1 MTFAFDEQFAMFDIT
16 PVENQFILEYLPG
29 AKGDYVKVYLYGLL
43 SCYHPKKEMDISS
56 MGRELG
62 MTEDEILLA
71 FRYWERKGIVR
82 RVQDRP
88 PAWQYI
94 NIKQKNLDPDD
105 TPDPD
110 YVQFCRE
117 LELCFEGVREFHGSE
132 MASIYEWKE
141 ALGLPTE
148 VILMLLKH
156 MKNTRGKSFKIRD
169 AEKAAIAL
177 KEENAV
183 TIEDAEHVLARDE
196 AMSAGFRK
204 VLRKLGMRFNPSDAN
219 LQLYR
224 KWTEEW
230 CFTQEA
236 IEDACDRTG
245 TSSPSLALVDA
256 ILEETYRTSGGSGK
270 ELGRDVLNRSEQ
282 QRAALKQVLAE
293 TGTRG
298 PVTPTQQ
305 KLYAEMTALYPQE
318 IILMAAKEC
327 AAKQSSFESVLKLL
341 QSWEQRGF
349 TGEKQI
355 SDHIRAFHD
364 KEEYLAGLRQKWNT
378 RDAGTGRRAMQML
391 DKWEDDFGFSREMIS
406 MAAEYAFEAK
416 KPLSYMDSILE
427 GWAEKGIRTPE
438 AARKEKQ
445 AASAQSRGGKPVTAQ
460 QYEQRDY
467 SGEQDEAMRRMLD
480 MDGGK
485 GHA

>member
-1 MTFAFDEQFAMFDIT
+1 M
-16 PVENQFILEYLPG
+16 P
-29 AKGDYVKVYLYGLL
+29 
-43 SCYHPKKEMDISS
+43 
-56 MGRELG
+56 
-62 MTEDEILLA
+62 
-71 FRYWERKGIVR
+71 
-82 RVQDRP
+82 
-88 PAWQYI
+88 
-94 NIKQKNLDPDD
+94 
-105 TPDPD
+105 
-110 YVQFCRE
+110 
-117 LELCFEGVREFHGSE
+117 
-132 MASIYEWKE
+132 
-141 ALGLPTE
+141 
-148 VILMLLKH
+148 
-156 MKNTRGKSFKIRD
+156 
-169 AEKAAIAL
+169 
-177 KEENAV
+177 
-183 TIEDAEHVLARDE
+183 
-196 AMSAGFRK
+196 
-204 VLRKLGMRFNPSDAN
+204 
-219 LQLYR
+219 
-224 KWTEEW
+224 
-230 CFTQEA
+230 
-236 IEDACDRTG
+236 DRT
-245 TSSPSLALVDA
+245 L
-256 ILEETYRTSGGSGK
+256 GGSGK

-364 KEEYLAGLRQKWNT
+364 KEEYLAGLKQKWNT

-391 DKWEDDFGFSREMIS
+391 DKWEDDLGFSREMIS